1 MNMENEYLE
10 LVKQLKDKYDANE
23 ALVERI
29 SRNNINLKKHIMVAY
44 SLTRIVDDG
53 DFVDPTDHK
62 VFLEI
67 LRGHLSRVVEMEILR
82 CECGN
87 VRVTPEL
94 EEVDLEENT

>member
-1 MNMENEYLE
+1 MLESQYLDM
-10 LVKQLKDKYDANE
+10 VKQLKDKYDANE

-44 SLTRIVDDG
+44 SLTRIVDEG
-53 DFVDPTDHK
+53 EFVDTDDHK
-62 VFLEI
+62 VFLQI
-67 LRGHLSRVVEMEILR
+67 LRGHLSRVVETEILR

-87 VRVTPEL
+87 VRVAPEL